1 MITVRK
7 PIATDG
13 RGYATTREQP
23 MADFKARWVSAW
35 CVETTITRL
44 DWSPG
49 RCSLQ
54 DVTSADDSHRFRVNA
69 MSTKTCRM
77 PRDGAIIFGDLIGKL
92 DVLYVHC
99 EKCTRAGRYRL
110 DHLIEERGRNA
121 KLIDWLDEITADCP
135 KKLAHNKND
144 PCGARC
150 PDLPRVL

>member
-1 MITVRK
+1 MSVL
-7 PIATDG
+7 P
-13 RGYATTREQP
+13 RE
-23 MADFKARWVSAW
+23 ARQCHHFHFYV
-35 CVETTITRL
+35 
-44 DWSPG
+44 P
-49 RCSLQ
+49 
-54 DVTSADDSHRFRVNA
+54 
-69 MSTKTCRM
+69 M

-110 DHLIEERGRNA
+110 DRLIEERGRNA

-135 KKLAHNKND
+135 KKIAHNMND